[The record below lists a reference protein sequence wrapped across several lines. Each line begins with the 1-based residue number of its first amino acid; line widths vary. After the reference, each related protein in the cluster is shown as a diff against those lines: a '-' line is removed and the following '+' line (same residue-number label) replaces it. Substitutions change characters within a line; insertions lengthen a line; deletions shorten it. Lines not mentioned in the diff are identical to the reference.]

1 MTGEVEQTY
10 RYQMEKPV
18 EYVPQRVVSLVPSV
32 TESLFDLNIGS
43 RVVGVTDYCTRPAE
57 LVRRLPKVGG
67 TKNPD
72 IQMIL
77 ALRPDLVIMNREE
90 NRRAD
95 ADALAA
101 AGIPTWI
108 THPDTVREALDL
120 LWAIMDVFEEPSM
133 VPRVRL
139 IEITY
144 EWTLGVTRELTPKRA
159 FVPIWRDPWM
169 TFNRETYI
177 HDLLRVV
184 GVENVFADR
193 TRRFPLEADLGQAEP
208 LDAGDS
214 RAAGHDDRYPRIS
227 LDEVVAAQPDLVL
240 LPDEPYAFAQ
250 SDLNELAALD
260 IPAAKNGQILLVDGS
275 LLTWHGTRIAYA
287 LRDLPPLLGT
297 LPAQGN

>member
-18 EYVPQRVVSLVPSV
+18 DYVPQRVVSLVPSI

-57 LVRRLPKVGG
+57 FVRRLPKVGG
-67 TKNPD
+67 TKNPG
-72 IQMIL
+72 IQTIL
-77 ALRPDLVIMNREE
+77 ALHPDLVIMNQEE
-90 NRRAD
+90 NRKAD
-95 ADALAA
+95 AEALAA
-101 AGIPTWI
+101 VGVPTWI
-108 THPDTVREALDL
+108 THPNTVREALDL

-139 IEITY
+139 IEVTY
-144 EWTLGVTRELTPKRA
+144 EWTLGVTRELPPKRA

-184 GVENVFADR
+184 GVDNVFADR
-193 TRRFPLEADLGQAEP
+193 TRLFPLKADLGEAEP
-208 LDAGDS
+208 LAADDPRVAG
-214 RAAGHDDRYPRIS
+214 RDDRYPRIS
-227 LDEVVAAQPDLVL
+227 LDEVIAAQPELVL
-240 LPDEPYAFAQ
+240 LPDEPYVFAQ
-250 SDLNELAALD
+250 SDVKELSGLD
-260 IPAAKNGQILLVDGS
+260 IPAAKNNQILLVDGS

-297 LPAQGN
+297 LPPQGT